1 MAHTPVFANAFLVT
15 GSADF
20 ADLTAFAFDVCDQ
33 FGVPV
38 TVADDSTDVS
48 RYAALVVY
56 GPSLADPA
64 SKVGTSV
71 IMEALAELH
80 DVPVIFPQGLREH
93 DSCEGCDQTQT
104 IRTVRDEDGA
114 VFCRDCAGKTS
125 GCSHCFTTDEATEPV
140 YLDGVWVPF
149 CAGCAKI
156 TKALHPS
163 EWNGAEDVDEPD
175 VTVLFGI
182 AA

>member
-1 MAHTPVFANAFLVT
+1 MYANAFLVT
-15 GSADF
+15 GSANHD
-20 ADLTAFAFDVCDQ
+20 DLIAFGFDVCDQ
-33 FGVPV
+33 YGVNV
-38 TVADDSTDVS
+38 AVADDSTDVS
-48 RYAALVVY
+48 RYAALVVE

-64 SKVGTSV
+64 SKVGTSM

-104 IRTVRDEDGA
+104 IATVRDEDGA
-114 VFCRDCAGKTS
+114 VLCRDCAGETS
-125 GCSHCFTTDEATEPV
+125 GCAQCFTTDEATEPV
-140 YLDGVWVPF
+140 YVDGVWVPF

-163 EWNGAEDVDEPD
+163 PWNGAEDVDEPD
-175 VTVLFGI
+175 AMILLGI